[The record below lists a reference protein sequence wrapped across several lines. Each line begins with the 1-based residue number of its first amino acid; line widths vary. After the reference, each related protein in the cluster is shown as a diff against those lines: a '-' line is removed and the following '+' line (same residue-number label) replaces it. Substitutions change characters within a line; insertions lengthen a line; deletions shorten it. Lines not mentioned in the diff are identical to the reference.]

1 MNGQEPAITQ
11 RDPRAYYYWLMQN
24 KVPQGQAM
32 QMVDQ
37 RFGGGKTPEQRKREE
52 AKASQ
57 TSGLAQTGGAVAG
70 LIAGRFIY
78 NKIDGWIDSATGAKT
93 TEQVVQNA
101 ANQAGQSG
109 AVQAAK
115 AGGAGYAPTPA
126 LDQVMSVPQ
135 NGTVAAGQPV
145 PQGMEG
151 VGTSAQGGTM
161 VTVETPAG
169 PQTLPAEAAND
180 AGFMQSVN
188 WDAVGTG
195 ALSLLAAYQAYK
207 SYKSDDMVGAGIS
220 GATAAS
226 LGASALGNAGVQFA
240 GQQTLAGAAPYLGA
254 VAGAYQGYKT
264 AEAMSDMAA
273 GSKRTQTGVVGGAT
287 SGALIGGSIGSFVP
301 VVGTGIGAAIG
312 AAVGGLAGAVGSW
325 TGSSKN
331 KAQMMR
337 DNIRGVLQEGQIL
350 DDKFQGTLADGSK
363 YDFGKDGSTLKWSNI
378 DTIAAETPNAWN
390 AAVPAADALAAS
402 YGFVG
407 QKASDIA
414 AWYAK
419 GAVSNAG
426 DDPTIALQNM
436 QHFAKQQG
444 VTYDMIKGKLDEAM
458 ADNRINQQ
466 MYDKYLTGA
475 AQLTGQAGPNVT
487 TPTQEKVAR
496 PKKGE
501 LARVSPGM
509 YMDSSGRVG
518 RESAMRRSLDKNMKK
533 EK

>member
-70 LIAGRFIY
+70 LVASRFIW
-78 NKIDGWIDSATGAKT
+78 NEVDGWIDSLTGAKT

-180 AGFMQSVN
+180 PGFMQSVN
-188 WDAVGTG
+188 WDAVGSG

-207 SYKSDDMVGAGIS
+207 SYKSGDMVGAGIS

-226 LGASALGNAGVQFA
+226 LGATAAGQAGINFA
-240 GQQTLAGAAPYLGA
+240 GQQTMASVAPYLGLA
-254 VAGAYQGYKT
+254 AGAYQGYQT
-264 AEAMSDMAA
+264 AQALSDMAA
-273 GSKRTQTGVVGGAT
+273 GQQRTTTGVVGGAT
-287 SGALIGGSIGSFVP
+287 SGALMGSYFGP
-301 VVGTGIGAAIG
+301 WGTAIG
-312 AAVGGLAGAVGSW
+312 AAVGAAAGAAGSYF
-325 TGSSKN
+325 GSSK
-331 KAQMMR
+331 KKPQMMR
-337 DNIRGVLQEGQIL
+337 DNIRGVLQKGGIL

-378 DTIAAETPNAWN
+378 DKIAAETPNAWN

-466 MYDKYLTGA
+466 MYDKYLSGA

-518 RESAMRRSLDKNMKK
+518 RESAMRKSLEKNMKK

>member
-11 RDPRAYYYWLMQN
+11 QDPRAYYYWLLQN
-24 KVPQGQAM
+24 RVPNQQAM
-32 QMVDQ
+32 ALVDQ
-37 RFGGGKTPEQRKREE
+37 RFKGGTTPQQRQQQE
-52 AKASQ
+52 ARAKQ

-70 LIAGRFIY
+70 LIASRYIY
-78 NKIDGWIDSATGAKT
+78 NNAKGWIDSLTGAKT
-93 TEQVVQNA
+93 TEAVVQNA

-109 AVQAAK
+109 AVEAAK
-115 AGGAGYAPTPA
+115 AGGTSFAPTPA
-126 LDQVMSVPQ
+126 LDQAMSIPQ
-135 NGTVAAGQPV
+135 NGAVGAGQPI

-161 VTVETPAG
+161 VKVETPAG
-169 PQTLPAEAAND
+169 PQSVPQEALND
-180 AGFMQSVN
+180 PGFWDSVN
-188 WDAVGTG
+188 WGQVAQGG
-195 ALSLLAAYQAYK
+195 LALAQLYGAYK
-207 SYKSDDMVGAGIS
+207 QYKSGDTAGAAIIGASAAGNLATS
-220 GATAAS
+220 GL
-226 LGASALGNAGVQFA
+226 LGASTASGASS
-240 GQQTLAGAAPYLGA
+240 LAGGYLIPGLNILAAGYTG
-254 VAGAYQGYKT
+254 YQT

-273 GSKRTQTGVVGGAT
+273 GKQRDVLGVTGGAAA
-287 SGALIGGSIGSFVP
+287 GA
-301 VVGTGIGAAIG
+301 GIGTAILPGIGTAIG
-312 AAVGGLAGAVGSW
+312 AAVGAIAGYAGSKF
-325 TGSSKN
+325 GSGK
-331 KAQMMR
+331 KKPQMMR
-337 DNIRGVLQEGQIL
+337 DSIRGVLQKNGVL

-378 DTIAAETPNAWN
+378 DKIAAKTPNAWN

-444 VTYDMIKGKLDEAM
+444 ITYDMIKTKLDEAM

-466 MYDKYLTGA
+466 MYDKYITGA
-475 AQLTGQAGPNVT
+475 AQLTGQSGPNIT
-487 TPTQEKVAR
+487 SPTQEKIAR
-496 PKKGE
+496 PKAGQ

-509 YMDSSGRVG
+509 YMNSKGQVG
-518 RESAMRRSLDKNMKK
+518 RENEMRKSLEKNMRK
-533 EK
+533 